1 MSATSTTIPFNRIIA
16 LDAINARAATKDGLD
31 ELERSIAAKGLIQ
44 PLAVRPSADADKYE
58 VIDGRRRWLA
68 MQRLVKS
75 KQWAKATPVPVLIR
89 NEDDAEALETSLVAN
104 TVRLPMHPVDQHA
117 VFDRLVGQGVS
128 ETEIAARFGLA
139 ERTVRQQLALG
150 RLAEPVRKAWRSG
163 LIDAGIAQ
171 AFTCQPDHAAQ
182 GAAWEKL
189 KGRAKNKSPYG
200 GGLTATDVR
209 RELTGERRPKSAV
222 PPPVLERYV
231 AAGGKLAEDLFED
244 QQYVEDVALLARIT
258 TEWQAAATAALRD
271 RIMAQGWAWVA
282 LAADLPPQWRWG
294 WDRKRVTSEI
304 SDASAARID
313 ALEDQIVALD
323 EGNDVEEDRLR
334 AEIVAIEQEDE
345 AQHYT
350 AEQKARMGCVIEFRH
365 DGSLIGI
372 ACGMIRPGEDGQTDI
387 EDAID
392 EDNGGEDGGANGGE
406 DLPSV
411 GAMVGESDT
420 DTDGD
425 TDTDDAGD
433 AGDDG
438 TPAISAALLMTI
450 TTSQTEAAASVVARD
465 AELALRIAVAALRT
479 VSYAS
484 PSKLGI
490 DHTAHA
496 RPETTGN
503 FAKTFAQV
511 RAMKYGEVIGEFAR
525 QVAGSLSLVAGHATA
540 GREHHGALIDALD
553 GRKYLEAMRAAFLA
567 EDYFKRATKATALAA
582 IDEMREAGCGQGIAP
597 DDVLAD
603 AKKADLVEIATRA
616 ALACGWLPS
625 ELRHADYAIAARP
638 GALTGKM
645 AAAEQTG
652 EVGQ

>member
-1 MSATSTTIPFNRIIA
+1 MSASATSTTIPFNRIVA

-117 VFDRLVGQGVS
+117 VFDRLVAQGVS
-128 ETEIAARFGLA
+128 EADIAARFGLA
-139 ERTVRQQLALG
+139 ERTVKQQLALG

-171 AFTCQPDHAAQ
+171 AFTVGDHAAQ
-182 GAAWEKL
+182 TAAWDAL

-209 RELTGERRPKSAV
+209 RELTGERRPKSSV
-222 PPPVLERYV
+222 PPPVLERYT
-231 AAGGKLAEDLFED
+231 AAGGKLTDDLFED
-244 QQYVEDVALLARIT
+244 QQYVEDAGLLARLT
-258 TEWQAAATAALRD
+258 AEWQSAATAALRD

-282 LAADLPPQWRWG
+282 LAEELPPQWRWG
-294 WDRKRVTSEI
+294 WDRKRVTTEI

-313 ALEDQIVALD
+313 ALHDQIVALD
-323 EGNDVEEDRLR
+323 ADDDAEEDRLR
-334 AEIVAIEQEDE
+334 AEIVAVEQEDE
-345 AQHYT
+345 ARHYT
-350 AEQKARMGCVIEFRH
+350 AEQKARMGCVIELRH
-365 DGSLIGI
+365 DGSLTGI
-372 ACGMIRPGEDGQTDI
+372 ACGMIRPGDDGQTDI

-392 EDNGGEDGGANGGE
+392 ADDGGDGE
-406 DLPSV
+406 ELPSV
-411 GAMVGESDT
+411 GAMMGEGTDEDEGEDT
-420 DTDGD
+420 
-425 TDTDDAGD
+425 
-433 AGDDG
+433 
-438 TPAISAALLMTI
+438 PSISAALLVTI
-450 TTSQTEAAASVVARD
+450 TTSQTEAAASIVAQD
-465 AELALRIAVAALRT
+465 AELSLRIAVAALRT

-490 DHTAHA
+490 DHTAHG

-540 GREHHGALIDALD
+540 GRREHHGALIDALD
-553 GRKYLEAMRAAFLA
+553 GAKYLAAMRAVFLA
-567 EDYFKRATKATALAA
+567 DDYFKRVPKALILDA
-582 IDEMREAGCGQGIAP
+582 IEEMREAGCGQGIAP
-597 DDVLAD
+597 EDVLAD

-616 ALACGWLPS
+616 ARACGWLPS

-652 EVGQ
+652 EVA